1 MSLGRIIKLIRLGKV
16 DYLNCLPVYYGIERG
31 IIPIDVDLF
40 PGPPTELNKKFMSG
54 ELDITPI
61 SSIEYARNPQQCVI
75 LPNMS
80 ISADGRVTSILL
92 FSKVPIEKLDG
103 RTVTITTS
111 SATSV
116 AMLKI
121 LMEKYWK
128 LNVKYHPLQPDLVSM
143 MGRADAALLIG
154 DDALRAKSNSDE
166 QGLFTYDLGTA
177 WKEYTGLPMVYALW
191 VIKSSFLANHEEIRS
206 ISNAFFKS
214 KQWGMNN
221 VETLVSFAADNYDLH
236 LDVIREHFAH
246 IKHQFDGYYQKA
258 LIRYYE
264 EAHSI
269 GLIERV
275 PNLAIWGDCNEY

>member
-1 MSLGRIIKLIRLGKV
+1 LIRLGKV

-121 LMEKYWK
+121 LMEKHWK
-128 LNVKYHPLQPDLVSM
+128 LNVKYYPLQPDLVSM
-143 MGRADAALLIG
+143 MGRAD
-154 DDALRAKSNSDE
+154 
-166 QGLFTYDLGTA
+166 Y
-177 WKEYTGLPMVYALW
+177 
-191 VIKSSFLANHEEIRS
+191 
-206 ISNAFFKS
+206 
-214 KQWGMNN
+214 
-221 VETLVSFAADNYDLH
+221 
-236 LDVIREHFAH
+236 
-246 IKHQFDGYYQKA
+246 
-258 LIRYYE
+258 
-264 EAHSI
+264 
-269 GLIERV
+269 
-275 PNLAIWGDCNEY
+275 